1 MRACEGMQYAA
12 HCRDCRHV
20 QVLYVSR
27 GRTCRSYR
35 GRVSVVARQSFVIH
49 VGLDETLRV
58 WREACVRVYAPTAD
72 MEVIS
77 LFNITYCRCGAY
89 YIIKVKALTRLSMD
103 ATKGDRGARKIYS
116 NVCWVIN
123 NKVSTPRLM
132 ERIEASSNAGRAVR
146 RRDGIHQRLHRK
158 TGEHGARA

>member
-1 MRACEGMQYAA
+1 MEQSMRACEGMQYAT
-12 HCRDCRHV
+12 HCMDCRHV

-77 LFNITYCRCGAY
+77 LFNIIYCRCGAY
-89 YIIKVKALTRLSMD
+89 YIIDYLRSGRTVGLSLRMAESTRCCSRLTSHCAVVKGPID
-103 ATKGDRGARKIYS
+103 AWK
-116 NVCWVIN
+116 
-123 NKVSTPRLM
+123 STAP
-132 ERIEASSNAGRAVR
+132 
-146 RRDGIHQRLHRK
+146 
-158 TGEHGARA
+158 

>member
-1 MRACEGMQYAA
+1 MQYAT
-12 HCRDCRHV
+12 HCMDCRHV

-77 LFNITYCRCGAY
+77 LIQHIYCRYGAY

-103 ATKGDRGARKIYS
+103 AIREDRGASKIY
-116 NVCWVIN
+116 N
-123 NKVSTPRLM
+123 NGV
-132 ERIEASSNAGRAVR
+132 G
-146 RRDGIHQRLHRK
+146 
-158 TGEHGARA
+158 